1 MGNYMGSVRKENQE
15 LCPTNSNNP
24 KPSGSGRGKSRVEK
38 DNSGML
44 RIHVNDVEVNHA
56 LVKKASVAEVLAS
69 TLKSSKLG
77 SSCGEIL
84 ACSHE
89 LKEDFAALA
98 DKGLN
103 NHLVLAV
110 HLAFAQHYPLVLT
123 PDAIWVTILQGLSA
137 HINSDPEKY
146 RKLLVAHEGKK
157 ELLVIDDAM
166 PVDWP
171 FFATELAKL
180 AQGNVVNAKL
190 SEAMSLK
197 FSTTGPIE
205 QTAFSMVLMDTL
217 KAYFEYRCWTRCGIP
232 YIKLGGTRSDWET
245 MAQHLSCLD
254 DFGLKEWRKQLQYVL
269 AEFVAAFDG
278 NINQDFWSG
287 IYKWNGP
294 AGSGQVAYIT
304 GWLTTLF
311 PYLGSGKPNPAVW
324 KSDVEK
330 VKQPLNKSRPPWA
343 HGGRPADS
351 IPCTDLPS
359 VPSSVTATPV
369 THILLVQEYKRMFL
383 AGVLGVKQCSATFA
397 LQPVVGWAV
406 AEAKEGAECDSEE
419 EFYKMLKEHVD
430 KNLFKR

>member
-304 GWLTTLF
+304 GWLTMLF
-311 PYLGSGKPNPAVW
+311 PYLETGERNPAVW
-324 KSDVEK
+324 
-330 VKQPLNKSRPPWA
+330 QPANKAAAGCGSLGRRRGLNVA
-343 HGGRPADS
+343 GGGPLPR
-351 IPCTDLPS
+351 TDLADIRAS
-359 VPSSVTATPV
+359 LTATPV
-369 THILLVQEYKRMFL
+369 THCIFGQEYKRMFV
-383 AGVLGVKQCSATFA
+383 AGVLGVQQCSDSYA
-397 LQPVVGWAV
+397 LEPIVGWAV
-406 AEAKEGAECDSEE
+406 TEE
-419 EFYKMLKEHVD
+419 KQVPGK
-430 KNLFKR
+430 